1 MRREYIEDAVLVIG
15 GGAVIAGAWI
25 VYWQAGLIVAGVVCM
40 LLGMLAA
47 RHRAQHQQQ
56 SKSQEQQSK
65 SQAIT
70 PEQAATPMS
79 AAAWRFKVPGAP
91 DDDRRIKTH

>member
-56 SKSQEQQSK
+56 SKSQ
-65 SQAIT
+65 AIT

-91 DDDRRIKTH
+91 DGDRRIKTH